1 MAVGKRPAAGHGT
14 DQEPEI
20 SCCKRRRVRM
30 GGTAAFEFEDTPC
43 LGEGSFG
50 AVLKARHRVTGK
62 TVAIKVLRSNGDLAG
77 ANKEMQDEADFLEA
91 CSPNPYVVGSHGL
104 FRDPETYK
112 LCLAMDYVGPNLHA
126 FLSERP
132 PLPEAIVKGYM
143 WQLLTGANKMH
154 GKDRIVHR
162 DIKPQNILVG
172 EGGKILKLCDLGLA
186 MSLKTARK
194 PYEFAGTMP
203 YMAPEMLLGK
213 PDYDAGVDVW
223 SLGCVM
229 AEMLTGRMLF
239 KADKKDDR
247 TAQLSAIFRV
257 LGFPDETTWPEFFA
271 AEVPRVFS
279 YAQAQQHNTLGNLL
293 PRETLSQDGFQVLKG
308 LLECNPARRLTT
320 AAALQLPWFAP
331 RLHTDDVSESLP
343 PRRRN
348 VLRITIVPAGTLKKK
363 TVLQIKFAPPATPK
377 KNLGRIKIIPPA
389 TPGTKKNLRRIK
401 VIPQATP
408 QMKNVLRIPLA
419 MWNKAMQCSLIPPTV
434 QVVA

>member
-1 MAVGKRPAAGHGT
+1 MAAGKRPAAGHGT

-20 SCCKRRRVRM
+20 SCCKRRRVRL
-30 GGTAAFEFEDTPC
+30 GSTAAFEFDDTPC

-62 TVAIKVLRSNGDLAG
+62 TVAIKVLRSHGDLAT
-77 ANKEMQDEADFLEA
+77 ANKEIQDEAGFLEA
-91 CSPNPYVVGSHGL
+91 CTPNPYVVGSHGL

-132 PLPEAIVKGYM
+132 PLPEAIVKAYM

-154 GKDRIVHR
+154 SHRILHR
-162 DIKPQNILVG
+162 DIKPHNILVG
-172 EGGKILKLCDLGLA
+172 EGGKILKFCDLGLA

-203 YMAPEMLLGK
+203 YMAPEMLLGR

-247 TAQLSAIFRV
+247 AAQLSAIFRV
-257 LGFPDETTWPEFFA
+257 LGFPDESTWPDFVA
-271 AEVPRVFS
+271 AEVPRVFFS
-279 YAQAQQHNTLGNLL
+279 AQAQQHNTNTLGNLF

-308 LLECNPARRLTT
+308 LLECNPAKRLTT

-331 RLHTDDVSESLP
+331 KLHTDDVIEPLP
-343 PRRRN
+343 PIRRN
-348 VLRITIVPAGTLKKK
+348 VVRIKIVPAGTLKKK
-363 TVLQIKFAPPATPK
+363 NVLRIKFTPPATPK
-377 KNLGRIKIIPPA
+377 KKNLRRIKVIPPA
-389 TPGTKKNLRRIK
+389 TPGTKKNLLQRIK
-401 VIPQATP
+401 VIPPATP

-419 MWNKAMQCSLIPPTV
+419 MWNKAM
-434 QVVA
+434 

>member
-20 SCCKRRRVRM
+20 SCCKRRRVRI
-30 GGTAAFEFEDTPC
+30 GGTAAFEFDDTPC

-62 TVAIKVLRSNGDLAG
+62 TVAIKVLRSNGDLAA
-77 ANKEMQDEADFLEA
+77 ANKEIQDEAGFLEA

-104 FRDPETYK
+104 FRNPETYN

-132 PLPEAIVKGYM
+132 PLPEATVKAYM

-229 AEMLTGRMLF
+229 AEMLTGEMLF
-239 KADKKDDR
+239 MADKKDDR
-247 TAQLSAIFRV
+247 VAQLSAILRV
-257 LGFPDETTWPEFFA
+257 LGFPDETTWPEFVA
-271 AEVPRVFS
+271 AKVPRMFFS
-279 YAQAQQHNTLGNLL
+279 AQAQQHNTNTLGNLF
-293 PRETLSQDGFQVLKG
+293 PRETLSQDGLQVLKG

-331 RLHTDDVSESLP
+331 KLHTHDVSESLP
-343 PRRRN
+343 PVRK
-348 VLRITIVPAGTLKKK
+348 VLRIKIVPAGTLKKK
-363 TVLQIKFAPPATPK
+363 NVLRIKFAPPATPK
-377 KNLGRIKIIPPA
+377 KKNLRRIKVIPPA
-389 TPGTKKNLRRIK
+389 TPGTKKNLLQRIK
-401 VIPQATP
+401 VIPPATP
-408 QMKNVLRIPLA
+408 QMKNVLKIPLA
-419 MWNKAMQCSLIPPTV
+419 MWNKAM
-434 QVVA
+434 

>member
-1 MAVGKRPAAGHGT
+1 MAAGKRPAAGHGT

-20 SCCKRRRVRM
+20 SCCKRRRVRI
-30 GGTAAFEFEDTPC
+30 GSTAAFEFDDTPC

-50 AVLKARHRVTGK
+50 AVL
-62 TVAIKVLRSNGDLAG
+62 RSSGDLVT
-77 ANKEMQDEADFLEA
+77 ANKEIQDEAGFLEA
-91 CSPNPYVVGSHGL
+91 CTPNPYVVGSHGL
-104 FRDPETYK
+104 FRDPETYN

-132 PLPEAIVKGYM
+132 PLPEAIVKAYM

-154 GKDRIVHR
+154 NHRILHR
-162 DIKPQNILVG
+162 DIKPHNILVG
-172 EGGKILKLCDLGLA
+172 EGGKILKFCDLGLA

-203 YMAPEMLLGK
+203 YMAPEMLVGR

-229 AEMLTGRMLF
+229 AEMLF

-247 TAQLSAIFRV
+247 AAQLSAIFRV
-257 LGFPDETTWPEFFA
+257 LGFPDESTWPDFVA
-271 AEVPRVFS
+271 AEVPRVFFS
-279 YAQAQQHNTLGNLL
+279 AQAQQHNTNTLGNLF

-320 AAALQLPWFAP
+320 AAALQLPWFEP
-331 RLHTDDVSESLP
+331 KLPTPTDDVSKSLP
-343 PRRRN
+343 PVRN
-348 VLRITIVPAGTLKKK
+348 VMRIKIVSAGTLKKK
-363 TVLQIKFAPPATPK
+363 TVLRIKFTPPATPK

-389 TPGTKKNLRRIK
+389 TPGTKENLLQRIK
-401 VIPQATP
+401 VIPPATP

-419 MWNKAMQCSLIPPTV
+419 MWNKAM
-434 QVVA
+434 

>member
-1 MAVGKRPAAGHGT
+1 MAVGKRPAAGDGT

-20 SCCKRRRVRM
+20 SCCKRRRVRI
-30 GGTAAFEFEDTPC
+30 GTTAAFEFDDTPC

-62 TVAIKVLRSNGDLAG
+62 TVAIKVLRSNGDLAA
-77 ANKEMQDEADFLEA
+77 ANKEMQDEAGFLEA
-91 CSPNPYVVGSHGL
+91 CTPNPYVVGSHGL
-104 FRDPETYK
+104 FRDPETYS

-154 GKDRIVHR
+154 RQHILHR
-162 DIKPQNILVG
+162 DIKPHNVLVE

-186 MSLKTARK
+186 MSLKTARM
-194 PYEFAGTMP
+194 PYEFAGTVP
-203 YMAPEMLLGK
+203 YMAPEMLVGK

-229 AEMLTGRMLF
+229 AEMLTGERLF

-247 TAQLSAIFRV
+247 TAQLSAILRV

-279 YAQAQQHNTLGNLL
+279 YAQAQQHNTNTLGNLF
-293 PRETLSQDGFQVLKG
+293 PRETLSHDGFQVLKG

-320 AAALQLPWFAP
+320 ADALQLPWFAP
-331 RLHTDDVSESLP
+331 KLHTDDDVSESLP
-343 PRRRN
+343 PTRRN
-348 VLRITIVPAGTLKKK
+348 VVRIKIVPAGTLKKK
-363 TVLQIKFAPPATPK
+363 TVLRIKFTPPATPK
-377 KNLGRIKIIPPA
+377 KNLRQRIKVIPLATPGTKKDLRQRIKIIPP
-389 TPGTKKNLRRIK
+389 
-401 VIPQATP
+401 ATP

-419 MWNKAMQCSLIPPTV
+419 MWNKAM
-434 QVVA
+434 

>member
-20 SCCKRRRVRM
+20 SCCKRRRVRI
-30 GGTAAFEFEDTPC
+30 GSTAAFEFEDTPC

-62 TVAIKVLRSNGDLAG
+62 TVAIKVLRSNGDLAA
-77 ANKEMQDEADFLEA
+77 ANKEIQDEAGFLEA

-186 MSLKTARK
+186 MSLKTYRK

-229 AEMLTGRMLF
+229 AEMLTGEMLF

-279 YAQAQQHNTLGNLL
+279 YAQAQQHNTLGNLFRL
-293 PRETLSQDGFQVLKG
+293 ETLSQDGFQVLKG
-308 LLECNPARRLTT
+308 LLKCNPARRLTT

-331 RLHTDDVSESLP
+331 KLPTPTDDVSNSLP
-343 PRRRN
+343 PVRN
-348 VLRITIVPAGTLKKK
+348 VLRIKIVPAGTLKKK
-363 TVLQIKFAPPATPK
+363 NVLRIKFTPPAAPK
-377 KNLGRIKIIPPA
+377 
-389 TPGTKKNLRRIK
+389 KKNLRRIK
-401 VIPQATP
+401 VIPPATPGTKENLLQRVKVIPPATP

-419 MWNKAMQCSLIPPTV
+419 SDVEQGH
-434 QVVA
+434 VV

>member
-1 MAVGKRPAAGHGT
+1 MAVGKRAAAGHGT

-20 SCCKRRRVRM
+20 SCCKRRRVRI
-30 GGTAAFEFEDTPC
+30 GTTAAFEFDDTPC

-62 TVAIKVLRSNGDLAG
+62 TVAIKVLRSNGDLAA
-77 ANKEMQDEADFLEA
+77 ANKEMQDEAGFLEA

-104 FRDPETYK
+104 FRDPETYN

-126 FLSERP
+126 FLSERQ
-132 PLPEAIVKGYM
+132 PLPEAIVKAYM

-229 AEMLTGRMLF
+229 AEMLTGEMLF

-279 YAQAQQHNTLGNLL
+279 YAQAQQHNTLGNLF
-293 PRETLSQDGFQVLKG
+293 PRETLSQDGFQFLKG

-331 RLHTDDVSESLP
+331 KLPTPTDDVSNSLP
-343 PRRRN
+343 PTRN
-348 VLRITIVPAGTLKKK
+348 VLRIKIVPAGTLKKK
-363 TVLQIKFAPPATPK
+363 NVLRIKFTPPATPK
-377 KNLGRIKIIPPA
+377 KKNQLGRRIKVVPPA
-389 TPGTKKNLRRIK
+389 TPGTKKDLLQRIK
-401 VIPQATP
+401 VIPPATP

-419 MWNKAMQCSLIPPTV
+419 MWNKAM
-434 QVVA
+434 